1 MKTLRQSLL
10 VFMSMSL
17 IWSCGP
23 QQTTDTQE
31 MDTEVQEVQTE
42 PTLTLLWETV
52 EELTTCESVLYDEAS
67 GTIYVA
73 NIDGDAAEKDG
84 RGFISII
91 SKTGEILEKDW
102 VTGIDAPKG
111 MGISD
116 GKLFVT
122 NIDEVVEIDIASA
135 SISQRHSIPEA
146 IFLNDIDVDGNKVY
160 FSDMRAG
167 KIHILE
173 NGQISTFAENQKNIN
188 GLRVTDDGTLYGLDA
203 EGFKKYNSDGTF
215 DLINSNVTGGD
226 GLVMLEDGVFLA
238 SRWQGE
244 IYLIEDGQET
254 ILLDTKA
261 EESNTADIDYIPSDN
276 MVLVPTFL
284 KNKVAAYRLDY

>member
-1 MKTLRQSLL
+1 MKTLNQSLL
-10 VFMSMSL
+10 IVIFINF

-23 QQTTDTQE
+23 QQTTETE
-31 MDTEVQEVQTE
+31 ERDTEVQEKQTE
-42 PTLTLLWETV
+42 PSLTLLWETAD
-52 EELTTCESVLYDEAS
+52 ELTTCESVLYDESS

-111 MGISD
+111 MGISN

-135 SISQRHSIPEA
+135 SISQRHSIPGA
-146 IFLNDIDVDGNKVY
+146 LFLNDIDVHGNKVY

-173 NGQISTFAENQKNIN
+173 NGNISTFAENQKNIN
-188 GLRVTDDGTLYGLDA
+188 GLRVADDGTLYGLDA
-203 EGFKKYNSDGTF
+203 EGFKKYNADGSF
-215 DLINSNVTGGD
+215 ELINNNVTGGD
-226 GLVMLEDGVFLA
+226 GLVKLEDGVFLA

-244 IYLIEDGQET
+244 IYLIENGQET

-261 EESNTADIDYIPSDN
+261 EESNTADIEYIPSDN

-284 KNKVAAYRLDY
+284 KNKVAAYRLNY